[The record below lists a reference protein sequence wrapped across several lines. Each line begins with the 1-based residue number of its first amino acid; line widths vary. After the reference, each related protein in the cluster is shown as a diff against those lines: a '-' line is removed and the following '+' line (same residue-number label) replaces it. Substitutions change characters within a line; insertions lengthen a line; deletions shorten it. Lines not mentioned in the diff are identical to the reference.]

1 MDYVQTIKTPV
12 GDLKIE
18 ATAHQL
24 TRVSILAGVNLRDK
38 RNHITE
44 RCAAR
49 LEEYFKGHC
58 SLSEEESA
66 PIGTP
71 FQQQV
76 WKVLATIPYGQ
87 TVSYAWVAS
96 QIGRPSA
103 VRAVANAIGKNPIAI
118 IVPCH
123 RVIGSNGKLTGY
135 AGGLEAKTWL
145 LQHEAQK
152 RPSNLSDK

>member
-24 TRVSILAGVNLRDK
+24 TRVSILAEVNVRDK

-44 RCAAR
+44 RCADR
-49 LEEYFKGHC
+49 LEAYFKGHW
-58 SLSEEESA
+58 SLSEEEST

-71 FQQQV
+71 FQQAV
-76 WKVLATIPYGQ
+76 WKVLLTIPYGQ

-96 QIGRPSA
+96 QMGKPTA

-118 IVPCH
+118 MIPCH

-135 AGGLEAKTWL
+135 AGGLEAKAWL
-145 LQHEAQK
+145 LQHETQPAQNK
-152 RPSNLSDK
+152 LTVQ